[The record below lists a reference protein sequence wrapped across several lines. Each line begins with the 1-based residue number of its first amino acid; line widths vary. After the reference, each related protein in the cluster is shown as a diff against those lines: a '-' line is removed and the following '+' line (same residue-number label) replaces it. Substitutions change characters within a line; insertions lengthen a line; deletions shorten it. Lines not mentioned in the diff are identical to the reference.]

1 MSDNTPN
8 PKSLGNRVGS
18 VQCEN
23 TTLHLLKANDFVA
36 KSIRDRL
43 KDVCVI
49 NVCSSPGSGKTT
61 LMQETGKRLSKEL
74 TMAVLVG
81 DPETERDAIR
91 MRDVGINAL
100 QIVTGGMCHIEA
112 QMILQALDH
121 IDTEGTDLLFIE
133 NVGNLLCPSAF
144 DLGEDYRVT
153 LLATTEGDDKPKK
166 YPRMFLTSELML
178 VSKADLLPYVPF
190 SVDAVT
196 KDAREVNPNLEV
208 ITIST
213 LKGDGLDS
221 WCDWLKKKV
230 QLKKNQQKGAATSL
244 PAKE

>member
-1 MSDNTPN
+1 MAN

-18 VQCEN
+18 LQSDN

-36 KSIRDRL
+36 NAIREKL
-43 KDVCVI
+43 KGVCVI
-49 NVCSSPGSGKTT
+49 NICSSPGSGKTT
-61 LMQETGKRLSKEL
+61 LMQETGKLLGKDLNIS
-74 TMAVLVG
+74 VLVG
-81 DPETERDAIR
+81 DPETDRDAIR
-91 MRDVGINAL
+91 MKEVGLNAL

-121 IDTEGTDLLFIE
+121 IDLTGTDLLFIE

-190 SVDAVT
+190 SVEAVT
-196 KDAREVNPNLEV
+196 KDAREVNPNIEV
-208 ITIST
+208 LTIST
-213 LKGDGLDS
+213 LKGTGMDQ
-221 WCDWLKKKV
+221 WCEWLKERV
-230 QLKKNQQKGAATSL
+230 ALKKQQNL
-244 PAKE
+244 ELENE

>member
-1 MSDNTPN
+1 MAN

-18 VQCEN
+18 LQCDN

-36 KSIRDRL
+36 KAIREKL
-43 KDVCVI
+43 KDICVI
-49 NVCSSPGSGKTT
+49 NICSSPGSGKTT
-61 LMQETGKRLSKEL
+61 LMQETAKRLGQDLNIS
-74 TMAVLVG
+74 VLVG
-81 DPETERDAIR
+81 DPETDRDAIR
-91 MRDVGINAL
+91 MKEVGLNAL

-121 IDTEGTDLLFIE
+121 IDLTGTDLLFIE

-178 VSKADLLPYVPF
+178 VSKSDLLPYVPF
-190 SVDAVT
+190 SVQAVT
-196 KDAREVNPNLEV
+196 KDAMEVNPNIET

-213 LKGDGLDS
+213 LDGNGMDQ
-221 WCDWLKKKV
+221 WCEWLKERVTWKK
-230 QLKKNQQKGAATSL
+230 QQNTQS
-244 PAKE
+244 ENV

>member
-1 MSDNTPN
+1 MSTAN

-18 VQCEN
+18 VQCDN

-36 KSIRDRL
+36 KAIRDRL

-61 LMQETGKRLSKEL
+61 LMQETGKRLAEEL
-74 TMAVLVG
+74 NISILVG

-91 MRDVGINAL
+91 MREVSINAL

-121 IDTEGTDLLFIE
+121 INLEGVDLLFIE

-153 LLATTEGDDKPKK
+153 LLASTEGDDKPKK

-190 SVDAVT
+190 SVEAVT

-208 ITIST
+208 MTIST
-213 LKGDGLDS
+213 LNGDGIEE
-221 WCDWLKKKV
+221 WCNWLKEKV
-230 QLKKNQQKGAATSL
+230 KLKKES
-244 PAKE
+244 AKEA

>member
-1 MSDNTPN
+1 MSTAN

-18 VQCEN
+18 VQCDN

-36 KSIRDRL
+36 QAIRDRL
-43 KDVCVI
+43 KDICII

-61 LMQETGKRLSKEL
+61 LMQETGKRLAEEL
-74 TMAVLVG
+74 NISILVG
-81 DPETERDAIR
+81 DPETERDAVR
-91 MRDVGINAL
+91 MREVGINAL

-121 IDTEGTDLLFIE
+121 INLEGTDLLFIE

-153 LLATTEGDDKPKK
+153 LLASTEGDDKPKK

-196 KDAREVNPNLEV
+196 QDAREVNPNLEV
-208 ITIST
+208 MTIST
-213 LKGDGLDS
+213 LNGDGIDE
-221 WCDWLKKKV
+221 WCNWLKEKV
-230 QLKKNQQKGAATSL
+230 KLKKEKAAQKA
-244 PAKE
+244 

>member
-1 MSDNTPN
+1 MSNTPST

-18 VQCEN
+18 VQCDN
-23 TTLHLLKANDFVA
+23 TTLHLLKANDYVA
-36 KSIRDRL
+36 NAIREKL
-43 KDVCVI
+43 KNICVI

-61 LMQETGKRLSKEL
+61 LMQETGKRLVNDLRIS
-74 TMAVLVG
+74 VLVG

-91 MRDVGINAL
+91 MREVGINAL

-121 IDTEGTDLLFIE
+121 IDLEDTDLLFIE

-153 LLATTEGDDKPKK
+153 LLASTEGDDKPKK

-178 VSKADLLPYVPF
+178 VSKSDLLPYVPF
-190 SVDAVT
+190 SVEAVT

-208 ITIST
+208 LTIST
-213 LKGDGLDS
+213 LNGEGLDQ
-221 WCDWLKKKV
+221 WAEWLKDKVRAKKE
-230 QLKKNQQKGAATSL
+230 KAAAL
-244 PAKE
+244 